1 MYLPW
6 LQFQTRQLVVQLE
19 RLVLL
24 NPAAG
29 HLDLQFAL
37 SLSIIIVSE
46 RG

>member
-6 LQFQTRQLVVQLE
+6 LQFQTRQLVIQLE
-19 RLVLL
+19 GLVLL

-37 SLSIIIVSE
+37 SLPLIIVSE